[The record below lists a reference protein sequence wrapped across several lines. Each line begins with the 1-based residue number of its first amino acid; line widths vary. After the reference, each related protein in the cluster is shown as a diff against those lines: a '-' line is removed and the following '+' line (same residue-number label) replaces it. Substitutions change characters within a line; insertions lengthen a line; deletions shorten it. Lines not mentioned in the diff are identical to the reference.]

1 MRSNVVYLTAISRG
15 RPSKITHAWINV
27 DVQDD
32 SFFFEAKAGLL
43 TIISALSTGLDHMCL
58 YKLFEN
64 CILSLRQTFV
74 KILQRIMVAKHL
86 TKPNQTKPMLFLARV

>member
-1 MRSNVVYLTAISRG
+1 MRSNVVYLTAISWD

-32 SFFFEAKAGLL
+32 FFFFFFEAKVGLL
-43 TIISALSTGLDHMCL
+43 TIISDLSTGLDHMCL

-64 CILSLRQTFV
+64 CLLSLRWMFV
-74 KILQRIMVAKHL
+74 KNLQRIMVA
-86 TKPNQTKPMLFLARV
+86 N